1 MIFAEALYPLEDYR
15 AFTRAV
21 PVPVL
26 ANITE
31 FGKTPLFTVGELRG
45 VGVVLYP
52 LSAFR
57 AMSAAAVPVYETI
70 RKTGTQKD
78 VVDQMQTREQLYD
91 VLNYH
96 SFEDKLDQLFT
107 KNQKV

>member
-1 MIFAEALYPLEDYR
+1 
-15 AFTRAV
+15 
-21 PVPVL
+21 
-26 ANITE
+26 
-31 FGKTPLFTVGELRG
+31 
-45 VGVVLYP
+45 
-52 LSAFR
+52 
-57 AMSAAAVPVYETI
+57 MSAAAVRVYETI

-78 VVDQMQTREQLYD
+78 VIDQMQTREQLYD